1 MHAANIDNEAGDFLD
16 QHSKENNDA
25 EEAWPLRSVQLEI
38 IELEQANSEPAL
50 SNIDTERL
58 LIDASNDREAIA
70 LYLLIRC
77 RKTTTKN
84 AVQRDLRKLAVFMK
98 MNSLHTLREVKAEHC
113 QAFQVWLMSPSP
125 ELCSGKNCRP
135 PGLTLCKS
143 GMKIPNPNWK
153 PFRAPLSPVS
163 TNQTVDKI
171 KALYAWLVNAG
182 FLTGNPW
189 ALIKPVTKA
198 TTTTKDETEDGDA
211 RELPLRCIQA
221 VLHFLD
227 HGSGFQH
234 VESRRFA
241 QWRWLFYFYLYTA
254 ARLTSGCKATLD
266 DIYRNR
272 KGHNQ
277 LTLTVKGTGIR
288 RKDVP
293 WIPELEAEYL
303 RYRSSLGLPSLI
315 IKKNNRRRQPTAPL
329 PLDQGPRHLILPL
342 TISAKSSTSEPL
354 SYQSVHGHI
363 VDLFRTARSWTIEC
377 QELSLEDWE
386 LAILEDATGHW
397 IRHGTATLLGVHAKS
412 QLGHNSMNQTEAYQ
426 AKEAEQHRYRLRHL
440 MNPDEPP
447 YQALLDEELSVRVEW
462 LKKLIAS
469 IEDPRIL
476 NEVWDTYW
484 RYQTDQQH
492 SIS

>member
-1 MHAANIDNEAGDFLD
+1 MTHYLGDTTEDEA
-16 QHSKENNDA
+16 S
-25 EEAWPLRSVQLEI
+25 WPLQSAQLQI
-38 IELEQANSEPAL
+38 LALEQAKADPAL
-50 SNIDTERL
+50 SLVDPDRL

-77 RKTTTKN
+77 GKPTTKK
-84 AVQRDLRKLAVFMK
+84 AVLRDLRKFAVFMHQE
-98 MNSLHTLREVKAEHC
+98 NLRSLRDLKAEHC
-113 QAFQVWLMSPSP
+113 QAFQTWLMAPAP
-125 ELCSGKNCRP
+125 DLCSGNACRP
-135 PGLTLCKS
+135 PGLTVIKA
-143 GMKIPNPNWK
+143 GKQKPNPEWK

-182 FLTGNPW
+182 YLTGNPW

-198 TTTTKDETEDGDA
+198 TTSTKDETEDGDA

-227 HGSGFQH
+227 HGVDFSR

-254 ARLTSGCKATLD
+254 ARLSSGCTATLD

-293 WIPELEAEYL
+293 WIPELEAEYM
-303 RYRSSLGLPSLI
+303 RYRSTLGLPHVV
-315 IKKNNRRRQPTAPL
+315 IKKNSRRRQPNDPL
-329 PLDQGPRHLILPL
+329 PSNQGPRHLLLPM
-342 TISAKSSTSEPL
+342 TVSMKTKESKPL

-363 VDLFRTARSWTIEC
+363 VDLFRTAREWAIESP
-377 QELSLEDWE
+377 ELHLEDWE
-386 LAILEDATGHW
+386 LSILNDATGHW
-397 IRHGTATLLGVHAKS
+397 IRHGTATLLGMHAKS
-412 QLGHNSMNQTEAYQ
+412 QLGHSSTKQTDAYQ
-426 AKEAEQHRYRLRHL
+426 ATEAVQHRQRLRHL
-440 MNPDEPP
+440 IHPEESP
-447 YQALLDEELSVRVEW
+447 YQALLDEDLSVKVEW
-462 LKKLIAS
+462 LMRLMES
-469 IEDPRIL
+469 IEKDDPKGLVEIWSRFY
-476 NEVWDTYW
+476 D
-484 RYQTDQQH
+484 R
-492 SIS
+492 